1 LWALFQELQFH
12 IAQLDVPAIRES
24 IVTKLQAA
32 IDDLHAKAANTRKI
46 EIRLEYYRVMGYL
59 CQILNGLLE
68 NAETDEL
75 MRRLEEARVVVKA
88 QQTRTTAN
96 G

>member
-1 LWALFQELQFH
+1 MYTLFQQLQFH

-24 IVTKLQAA
+24 MVTKLQVA
-32 IDDLHAKAANTRKI
+32 IDDVHAKAQRTRKV
-46 EIRLEYYRVMGYL
+46 ELRLEYYRVMGYL

-68 NAETDEL
+68 NVETDEL
-75 MRRLEEARVVVKA
+75 MRRLEEARVVA
-88 QQTRTTAN
+88 QAHQKRFGAN